1 MKIILLIYLFLVVFV
16 AELSAQ
22 VESALNLEDFKP
34 YNNELSIGGGVH
46 TTGWDVNVTYGFIKH
61 NSRTLQFTASF
72 SEIKH
77 LKKRNKRMKRFPLLV
92 EQLRRSSTGNETT
105 FTWLNWDTVKKFIC
119 LGKDSGGMFSLAWVY
134 GGNINF
140 GLLKPY
146 YLNLIYRNAGGQPT
160 IRAEKFNDD
169 NAQKF

>member
-1 MKIILLIYLFLVVFV
+1 M

-22 VESALNLEDFKP
+22 WSRSEFRGLQP

-77 LKKRNKRMKRFPLLV
+77 LKEKISLCILSFYQVWDFMGLV
-92 EQLRRSSTGNETT
+92 
-105 FTWLNWDTVKKFIC
+105 
-119 LGKDSGGMFSLAWVY
+119 
-134 GGNINF
+134 
-140 GLLKPY
+140 
-146 YLNLIYRNAGGQPT
+146 
-160 IRAEKFNDD
+160 
-169 NAQKF
+169 